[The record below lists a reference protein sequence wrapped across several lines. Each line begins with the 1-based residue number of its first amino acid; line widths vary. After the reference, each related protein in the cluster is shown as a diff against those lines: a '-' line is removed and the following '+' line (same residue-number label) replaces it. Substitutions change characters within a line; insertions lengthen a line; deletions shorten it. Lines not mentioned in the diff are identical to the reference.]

1 MSSMCTC
8 HLKKSV
14 HKDNAKISNCQVTR
28 RSFVPSSVCLR
39 VELSILI
46 LKAFGLVSQCSVGG
60 LKEPTNLLTEGAT

>member
-1 MSSMCTC
+1 MSLVCTC

-28 RSFVPSSVCLR
+28 RSFVLSLVYLR
-39 VELSILI
+39 VEHSI